1 MDTGSPASDSSEKS
15 ELVVYEP
22 SVISPISDP
31 LPNAPAS
38 IYLDSDP
45 RPQEL
50 TAHVPG
56 DNATHHTHGAPAQ
69 QPLRF
74 DPRALLNPSSS
85 NPKRPASSGNDTDR
99 GRADP
104 TIAGQVSLVERLH
117 NVHERPASPAKRPKL
132 EDTNPP
138 KTQSASSR
146 GGGAL
151 DLATQG
157 TNSQAAPMSG
167 TIDLTNSESL
177 ARPGYS

>member
-38 IYLDSDP
+38 IYSDSDP

-117 NVHERPASPAKRPKL
+117 NVQESAHHRLLSVSKL
-132 EDTNPP
+132 RIREFRRTV
-138 KTQSASSR
+138 T
-146 GGGAL
+146 
-151 DLATQG
+151 
-157 TNSQAAPMSG
+157 
-167 TIDLTNSESL
+167 DLTLPVEAHLSCKTRLRNQL
-177 ARPGYS
+177 LHYSRRDQRLISP